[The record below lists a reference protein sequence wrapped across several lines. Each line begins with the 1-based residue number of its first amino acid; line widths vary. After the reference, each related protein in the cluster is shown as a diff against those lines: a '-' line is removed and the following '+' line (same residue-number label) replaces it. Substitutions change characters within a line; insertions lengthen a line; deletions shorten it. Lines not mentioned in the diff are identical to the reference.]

1 MANTIKGKVTGV
13 KKGKGASN
21 RGGSSS
27 GGSVRS
33 GVESATDGGRE
44 NEDVLV
50 DADGD
55 VGMDEET
62 RVLEEEADRMRERLR
77 NMGGSMSGTR
87 EDQEQRDRAVRVM
100 RTDSGSGRRV
110 VLERSR
116 SPPVRGRRQMQQ
128 QEKEEELSAMK
139 RQVKRMASKITQLE
153 SGKKWEHKGNEK
165 QFQFATE
172 VRGILVE
179 DL

>member
-1 MANTIKGKVTGV
+1 M
-13 KKGKGASN
+13 
-21 RGGSSS
+21 
-27 GGSVRS
+27 RS

-55 VGMDEET
+55 VGTDEET

-87 EDQEQRDRAVRVM
+87 EGQEQRDRAVRVM

-116 SPPVRGRRQMQQ
+116 SPPVRGRQQAQQ

-139 RQVKRMASKITQLE
+139 RQVERMASKITQLE